1 MDHRTYSIIELVG
14 VSEYSYD
21 DAARRAIARASATLD
36 TGPRQQDAEFGRNAG
51 PGLLLQAALAQ
62 HAFEKGAVSNHAC
75 AGDTRGKSMRD
86 FALKHRFP
94 PRCESIID
102 PQIRSKERAF
112 GCFAK
117 VFERTKLD
125 FQFTRFRNSCIGT
138 VERAI
143 GLCSAAPT
151 GKEKRGQQRSDAPHP
166 PHGVGRNTQIAA
178 GSFDAARTA
187 TKSRS
192 SSGTKSAVRAPD
204 TVGTRAIS

>member
-1 MDHRTYSIIELVG
+1 MDSNSRSPVSGDTPRRRDPTICNHPTRLQSISQLPLDFR
-14 VSEYSYD
+14 SEPWRS
-21 DAARRAIARASATLD
+21 ASAC
-36 TGPRQQDAEFGRNAG
+36 GG
-51 PGLLLQAALAQ
+51 Q
-62 HAFEKGAVSNHAC
+62 HAFEKRAVSNY
-75 AGDTRGKSMRD
+75 AGVGDARGKSMRD
-86 FALKHRFP
+86 FTLEHRFP
-94 PRCESIID
+94 SWHKAVID

-117 VFERTKLD
+117 VFKRTKLD

-151 GKEKRGQQRSDAPHP
+151 GKEKRGRQRSDAPHP

>member
-1 MDHRTYSIIELVG
+1 MLV
-14 VSEYSYD
+14 
-21 DAARRAIARASATLD
+21 IH
-36 TGPRQQDAEFGRNAG
+36 PRQQNAEFGRNTG
-51 PGLLLQAALAQ
+51 SGLLLQAALAQ

-86 FALKHRFP
+86 FALNHRFP
-94 PRCESIID
+94 SWRKAVID

-125 FQFTRFRNSCIGT
+125 FQFTRFRHSRIGT

-151 GKEKRGQQRSDAPHP
+151 SKEKRR
-166 PHGVGRNTQIAA
+166 R
-178 GSFDAARTA
+178 
-187 TKSRS
+187 
-192 SSGTKSAVRAPD
+192 
-204 TVGTRAIS
+204 